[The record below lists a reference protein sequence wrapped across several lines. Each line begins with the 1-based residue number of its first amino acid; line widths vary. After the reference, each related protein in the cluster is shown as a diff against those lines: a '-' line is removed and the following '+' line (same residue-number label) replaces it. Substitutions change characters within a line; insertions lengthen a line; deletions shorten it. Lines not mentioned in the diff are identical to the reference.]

1 MRFLKLLFPVLLFSL
16 SSSAQ
21 GYLPGFIIP
30 NNGDTLKGYIKYVR
44 TENSP
49 RVIRFKADANAKVN
63 KYLVANVRY
72 FSIDIGYPLDF
83 QRYSGP
89 ISMDDIKIDNIT
101 TLRDTSFRID
111 TVFLKILRRGKN
123 ITLYSYGDAL
133 KTRFFVA
140 DGQSMPTELIFR
152 IYFKDNELHLS
163 HSSNT
168 VNEATYKKQLTA
180 LAEKYGKID
189 DNLRIEIA
197 GASYDDETIE
207 HIADKINGY
216 TGPDPTKG
224 NELARP
230 PKTKLMIMV
239 AAFAV
244 VAYLTFSVMHH

>member
-21 GYLPGFIIP
+21 GYLPGYVVP

-63 KYLVANVRY
+63 KYPVANVRY

-111 TVFLKILRRGKN
+111 TVFLKILRKGKN

-140 DGQSMPTELIFR
+140 GLSAVSIGFVIPTCPQTPILRGSPAPIRIGTGNAIELVMRVRGTDG
-152 IYFKDNELHLS
+152 
-163 HSSNT
+163 
-168 VNEATYKKQLTA
+168 
-180 LAEKYGKID
+180 
-189 DNLRIEIA
+189 
-197 GASYDDETIE
+197 
-207 HIADKINGY
+207 
-216 TGPDPTKG
+216 
-224 NELARP
+224 
-230 PKTKLMIMV
+230 
-239 AAFAV
+239 
-244 VAYLTFSVMHH
+244 